1 MGEGGLLTKRVGG
14 RSNQATEILIHR
26 LIVFMCCY
34 RRAAGILVA
43 TAADG
48 RRGVDHPVA
57 RFQGT
62 GGSIE
67 AGLQRAIATGT
78 SLCPCH
84 SGTSLLFSTAP
95 RNFSRGPANLLLINP

>member
-14 RSNQATEILIHR
+14 SNQATEILIHR

-84 SGTSLLFSTAP
+84 SGTSLLFFYCATQFQP
-95 RNFSRGPANLLLINP
+95 RPGQSSFD